1 MRADIRTVWAKVSNC
16 GSGSCNGLHDRATL
30 IVEDGVILVLFGDRE
45 AVAAVPRGG
54 RDPGLLR

>member
-1 MRADIRTVWAKVSNC
+1 
-16 GSGSCNGLHDRATL
+16 LHDRATL